1 MGEAKENI
9 SQLGYSLLG
18 LIAMQPSTGYE
29 LRKVFETTPMG
40 RYSSSPG
47 AIYPALKKLQAAGAV
62 KTREIMGKTSR
73 AASQL
78 SITAKGTST
87 LEVWLRRI
95 PTAEEVGR
103 DLDGVLLRFSY
114 LDILGDLDFSLRYL
128 NALEALL
135 EAHLRSVA
143 KFRKGAEANMP
154 LHGDL
159 ALALGES
166 TLKAHLSW
174 AKNAVRA
181 IAARIEQRGDP

>member
-1 MGEAKENI
+1 MAENKENI

-29 LRKVFETTPMG
+29 LRKIFETTPMG

-78 SITAKGTST
+78 SITAKGKST
-87 LEVWLRRI
+87 LEAWLRRI

-103 DLDGVLLRFSY
+103 DFDGVLLRFSY
-114 LDILGDLDFSLRYL
+114 LDILGDLDYSLRYL
-128 NALEALL
+128 NALEASL
-135 EAHLRSVA
+135 ETHLRSVA
-143 KFRKGAEANMP
+143 KFRKGVEAHMP
-154 LHGDL
+154 LHGAL
-159 ALALGES
+159 ALAFGES
-166 TLKAHLSW
+166 TLRAHLSW
-174 AKNAVRA
+174 VKNAVRK
-181 IAARIEQRGDP
+181 ITVKIEQRGEP